1 MGRLYPNE
9 IQRILYSP
17 GGDVG
22 KYARRV
28 ALEIAAESKRL
39 AESRLGK
46 KAFDKPRTGR
56 LARSYRVTV
65 IPNTN
70 TFRVSNP
77 TPYYDAIELGVL
89 EAHEIRA
96 RRVEYLQFTDRHG
109 RKRKVKMV
117 HHPGNPAFN
126 LMRDA
131 AEAVMKRRF
140 GTFRRA

>member
-1 MGRLYPNE
+1 MGRTYPNE
-9 IQRILYSP
+9 INRILYSP

-22 KYARRV
+22 RYARKV
-28 ALEIAAESKRL
+28 ALEIAAEAKRL
-39 AESRLGK
+39 AETKLGK
-46 KAFDKPRTGR
+46 KAFDKPRSGR
-56 LARSYRVTV
+56 LARGYKVTV

-70 TFRVSNP
+70 SFRVSNP

-96 RRVEYLQFTDRHG
+96 RRVEYLEFVDRQG
-109 RKRKVKMV
+109 RRRKVKMV
-117 HHPGNPAFN
+117 IHPGNPAFN

-131 AEAVMKRRF
+131 ADNVMKRRF